1 MSYYSPQGP
10 ASAKVI
16 DAVDHFR
23 AGRVKVTSLRE
34 RVFLI
39 LRRFLRGGG
48 KGGGGHARA
57 NVNCIRNS
65 GGYSEIDT
73 VAIQG
78 LLYVCFQVT

>member
-1 MSYYSPQGP
+1 MDIRLFWYAWEGNGLWFNGVRHLEASLVSPQ
-10 ASAKVI
+10 KDVTW
-16 DAVDHFR
+16 
-23 AGRVKVTSLRE
+23 RV
-34 RVFLI
+34 
-39 LRRFLRGGG
+39 
-48 KGGGGHARA
+48 GGHARA